1 MRETNDGDLTKQ
13 VMQLLDLPDVTE
25 QDIESSYRLG
35 KCKQGIARDVIM
47 KFTSKKKR
55 DEFYSKWKSTP
66 KDRNN
71 KKAYINEDLTQSRSK
86 LFYDARRLVKSQ
98 RIHSTWS
105 QEGNIMIKV
114 AESDTPVSITT
125 HEELKSKVFGTS
137 SNDIDTELSYELEY
151 PSECDYISDSN

>member
-55 DEFYSKWKSTP
+55 DEFYSK
-66 KDRNN
+66 
-71 KKAYINEDLTQSRSK
+71 
-86 LFYDARRLVKSQ
+86 
-98 RIHSTWS
+98 
-105 QEGNIMIKV
+105 
-114 AESDTPVSITT
+114 
-125 HEELKSKVFGTS
+125 
-137 SNDIDTELSYELEY
+137 
-151 PSECDYISDSN
+151 